1 MELEQALKLARC
13 VSLHRIE
20 IGQRGNKVLKAI
32 RRQNDVQKAGGIL
45 RELVLRDHGR
55 SGLFLRTGYAGLD
68 VGNAR
73 TAIFDIGLSLSGGLH
88 GLVVCLT
95 LGRDLLAQLSQGL
108 PGVGMSVTNGRAQ
121 RPGAAN
127 RYCKPQGHGRDCA
140 TIRPRAGFAFI

>member
-1 MELEQALKLARC
+1 M
-13 VSLHRIE
+13 
-20 IGQRGNKVLKAI
+20 
-32 RRQNDVQKAGGIL
+32 
-45 RELVLRDHGR
+45 RDHGR

-121 RPGAAN
+121 RPSAAN

-140 TIRPRAGFAFI
+140 AIRPRAGFAFI